1 MITAHRGWRWS
12 LWSEAFRAVHRV
24 QAIGALDRVHRVI
37 TYWSV
42 PSDPPRRCSRRGRQP
57 VWGRSSRPPRR
68 GPPVLAKPL
77 RRHAINEGRE
87 HGRLVPTEPARSSVS
102 AEAHLYGT
110 SVGGRHGRP
119 WIGSCGCGFRRRHG
133 VRCFRV
139 RTREHSGRTA
149 GATPPRSRSGPPST
163 GSGQRLV
170 SALADASGG
179 YGGRS
184 PVPPGPD
191 TAGASM
197 RSRWDHRPRRDC
209 GRAGDLGTEVPRAI
223 GERRRRAQPDLGSCA
238 DDGWATGR
246 GKEASARSGRLRRN
260 VEATTAFASTSDH
273 VPAAAPTRDLK
284 PHRSTP
290 FRVTNDVTPS
300 PLPAAP
306 SVPEAAKP
314 HPISHDVLAAGALLG

>member
-1 MITAHRGWRWS
+1 
-12 LWSEAFRAVHRV
+12 
-24 QAIGALDRVHRVI
+24 
-37 TYWSV
+37 
-42 PSDPPRRCSRRGRQP
+42 

-139 RTREHSGRTA
+139 RAREHSGRTA
-149 GATPPRSRSGPPST
+149 GATPPRSRSGPPAT
-163 GSGQRLV
+163 GSGQWLV
-170 SALADASGG
+170 SALADAGGG
-179 YGGRS
+179 YGGRA
-184 PVPPGPD
+184 PVPPWPD
-191 TAGASM
+191 TTGAGM
-197 RSRWDHRPRRDC
+197 RCRWGHTPQRDC
-209 GRAGDLGTEVPRAI
+209 GRAGDLGTKVPRAA
-223 GERRRRAQPDLGSCA
+223 GECHRRAQPDLGGCA

-260 VEATTAFASTSDH
+260 AGATTASASTSDH

-290 FRVTNDVTPS
+290 SRVTNDVTPS
-300 PLPAAP
+300 PQPAAP